1 MTYCKQRSNVDIE
14 ADVSK
19 RGRNDLA
26 PSVVTVLTD
35 LGDKNTR
42 SSPLALLE
50 VLFKIEET
58 SSHSASTVN
67 SALRANQTS
76 ILLEMRSNSALSPY
90 SVLYAPLT
98 ILSLAT

>member
-35 LGDKNTR
+35 LGDENAR

-50 VLFKIEET
+50 VLLK
-58 SSHSASTVN
+58 N
-67 SALRANQTS
+67 SRNVITLP
-76 ILLEMRSNSALSPY
+76 LL
-90 SVLYAPLT
+90 
-98 ILSLAT
+98 